1 MKRTTMIGAA
11 LAALLA
17 TAGGVALAQSMS
29 EGMMRGHGMMQ
40 GDGMMQGRGMQG
52 DGPMAG
58 FAEFDMDGDGRVT
71 VAEIEAFRVSRFAE
85 LDADGDGQVSR
96 QEFMDHAA
104 ARAGER
110 AGTMFDRLDAD
121 GDGMLSRDAIEA
133 RRGSGPDAERLLRRF
148 DADGD
153 GAVTEEELAEA
164 RERWMERRGD
174 RGDGGG
180 RMEHRGGRDGHMM
193 GGHGR
198 WRHDG

>member
-1 MKRTTMIGAA
+1 MKRTTMTGAA

-17 TAGGVALAQSMS
+17 ATGGVALAQSMG
-29 EGMMRGHGMMQ
+29 EGMMRD
-40 GDGMMQGRGMQG
+40 DGMMQGRGLRG

-58 FAEFDMDGDGRVT
+58 FAQFDIDGDGKVT
-71 VAEIEAFRVSRFAE
+71 VAEIEAFRASRFAE

-104 ARAGER
+104 AQAGER
-110 AGTMFDRLDAD
+110 SGAMFDRLDVD
-121 GDGMLSRDAIEA
+121 GDGTLSRDAIEA
-133 RRGSGPDAERLLRRF
+133 RRGSGPDAERLLQRF

-164 RERWMERRGD
+164 RERWMERREG
-174 RGDGGG
+174 RSE
-180 RMEHRGGRDGHMM
+180 RMEHRDGRDGHMM